1 MKFNPGNANIN
12 QMMKQAKK
20 MQQQLEQAKAEAEE
34 KVISA
39 SAGGGAITLEMN
51 GRQEVLSLTLKPE
64 VVDPEDLDM
73 LQDLIIAAVND
84 AIKTSQEMVSSEIT
98 KITGGFSLPGL

>member
-1 MKFNPGNANIN
+1 MKFNPGNANLN

-98 KITGGFSLPGL
+98 KITGGFNLPGL

>member
-1 MKFNPGNANIN
+1 MKFNPGNANLN

>member
-1 MKFNPGNANIN
+1 MCSSDL
-12 QMMKQAKK
+12 QAKK

>member
-1 MKFNPGNANIN
+1 MLVRVGRGCFSSKIN
-12 QMMKQAKK
+12 
-20 MQQQLEQAKAEAEE
+20 
-34 KVISA
+34 
-39 SAGGGAITLEMN
+39 GCGGAITLEMN

>member
-1 MKFNPGNANIN
+1 MKFNPGNTNLN

-98 KITGGFSLPGL
+98 KITGGFSLSGL

>member
-1 MKFNPGNANIN
+1 MKFNPGNANLN

-51 GRQEVLSLTLKPE
+51 GRQEVLSLNLHYR
-64 VVDPEDLDM
+64 
-73 LQDLIIAAVND
+73 
-84 AIKTSQEMVSSEIT
+84 
-98 KITGGFSLPGL
+98 

>member
-1 MKFNPGNANIN
+1 
-12 QMMKQAKK
+12 

-73 LQDLIIAAVND
+73 LHFSV
-84 AIKTSQEMVSSEIT
+84 AI
-98 KITGGFSLPGL
+98 SLSLSR

>member
-1 MKFNPGNANIN
+1 MKFNPGNANLN

-73 LQDLIIAAVND
+73 LQDLIIAAINN